1 MCFLQLNETY
11 QKPTILLKKSSN
23 IYLVFN
29 SKTFL
34 SRIKSI
40 YNFALS
46 NVHLHILKCI
56 HYSGITR
63 SCRNSPLNNK
73 QPNTKTK
80 LGQCSSTTALTK
92 VAIFINFYCYLHTLL
107 STILDKLPHVQF
119 CYESK
124 WDRIATVSTDF
135 QEFFLFVSNET
146 RGFDNDL
153 WSREKKNWN
162 EKNAKYMCDDGKWK
176 ICIFRFS
183 LRFSTSTSTSTSTF
197 DIPNQQPRSVFCKL
211 IVKDRVSL
219 KKNL

>member
-1 MCFLQLNETY
+1 M
-11 QKPTILLKKSSN
+11 
-23 IYLVFN
+23 
-29 SKTFL
+29 
-34 SRIKSI
+34 
-40 YNFALS
+40 
-46 NVHLHILKCI
+46 HLHILKCI

-73 QPNTKTK
+73 QPKTKTK
-80 LGQCSSTTALTK
+80 LGQYSSTAALTK

-162 EKNAKYMCDDGKWK
+162 EKKCK
-176 ICIFRFS
+176 IHVRWREVKDLHFS
-183 LRFSTSTSTSTSTF
+183 FLSSLFDF
-197 DIPNQQPRSVFCKL
+197 DIDIDVDIWHSKSTTEISILQVNC
-211 IVKDRVSL
+211 
-219 KKNL
+219 